1 MSPVDLQAK
10 GLILPRPAPHATP
23 WLAVAGAK
31 GGVGKTTLAVNLA
44 LLLARAGHRTLLVDF
59 DPGCGNVAV
68 HLRLAGRRD
77 LDDVVDGSCSAREA
91 LIDGPAGLRV
101 LTGRSGSTALAS
113 GDRAPIDRALAAIAA
128 LAPSFDVIV
137 LDTGAGI
144 GPATLAVAAHADR
157 VLAVTTPDAAA
168 LTDTY
173 ALCKVLHLNGR
184 PLPQLVVNRV
194 GTREQ
199 AMQTATRLATVARKF
214 LDRDVTLCGWIS
226 ADERFAQSIAEQRP
240 IALATTSPAQDEL
253 RGLCAAALA
262 GLPPL
267 ARRSQPVQVTPVRLR
282 QQQVS

>member
-1 MSPVDLQAK
+1 MSPIDRQAQ
-10 GLILPRPAPHATP
+10 GLVLPRPPVNNTP

-77 LDDVVDGSCSAREA
+77 LDDLAAGTCSAREA
-91 LIDGPAGLRV
+91 LIDGPGGLRV
-101 LTGRSGSTALAS
+101 LTGRSGSTTFAG
-113 GDRAPIDRALAAIAA
+113 GDRAAIDRALAAVTS
-128 LAPSFDVIV
+128 LAPSFDIVV

-144 GPATLAVAAHADR
+144 GPATLAVAAQANR

-173 ALCKVLHLNGR
+173 ALCKVLHLQGR
-184 PLPQLVVNRV
+184 ELPRLVVNRTP
-194 GTREQ
+194 TREA
-199 AMQTATRLATVARKF
+199 AMQTANRLGTVARKF
-214 LDRDVTLCGWIS
+214 LARDISLCGWIS
-226 ADERFAQSIAEQRP
+226 ADDQFAQSIAEQRP
-240 IALATTSPAQDEL
+240 LALAATSPAQDEL

-267 ARRSQPVQVTPVRLR
+267 ARRGQQVQVTPVRLR
-282 QQQVS
+282 QQQLS